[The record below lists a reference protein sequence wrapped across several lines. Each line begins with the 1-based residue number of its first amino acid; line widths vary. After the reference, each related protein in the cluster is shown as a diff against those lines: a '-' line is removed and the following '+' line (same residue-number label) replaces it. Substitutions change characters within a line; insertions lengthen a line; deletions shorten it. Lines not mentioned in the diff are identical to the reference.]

1 MGRDMADANR
11 ARHRRRNLKALII
24 GGIAA
29 LTVGLAA
36 CGGAT
41 TTNPGSTN
49 LTFKV
54 AGDTIV
60 PDTAKAVKG
69 QQVTMTITTDKDE
82 EVHLHGYDIHFDCK
96 ANTPLTKTFTADKTG
111 SFEMELE
118 ATTKH
123 LLDFTVNPS

>member
-1 MGRDMADANR
+1 
-11 ARHRRRNLKALII
+11 LKALII

-29 LTVGLAA
+29 LTLGLAA

-41 TTNPGSTN
+41 TNPGGAN
-49 LTFKV
+49 LTFNV
-54 AGDTIV
+54 AGDTIS
-60 PDTAKAVKG
+60 PNTASVVKG
-69 QQVTMTITTDKDE
+69 QQVAMTITTDKDE

-96 ANTPLTKTFTADKTG
+96 ANTPLKKTFTADKTG